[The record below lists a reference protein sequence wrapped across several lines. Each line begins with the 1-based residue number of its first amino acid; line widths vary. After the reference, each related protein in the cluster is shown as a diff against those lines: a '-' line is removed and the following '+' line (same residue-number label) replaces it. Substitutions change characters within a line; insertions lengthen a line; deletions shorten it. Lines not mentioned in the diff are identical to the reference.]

1 MLELDVNLQTGVVQG
16 AGGELPVDLTDE
28 AVRKLFMLIE
38 GECGQAG
45 PSEAAAKYGY
55 SRGRYYQVLAAF
67 RAEGHEALVSKKRG
81 PKTKSRR
88 TPELE
93 RMVIRYRYLDPDM
106 SAEVIAQ
113 KLRQLGYH
121 TSVRTVYRVI
131 EDFGLQKRGSTAS
144 PAAMIR

>member
-1 MLELDVNLQTGVVQG
+1 MLELDVNLKTGVLEG
-16 AGGELPVDLTDE
+16 AGGELPIDLTDE

-45 PSEAAAKYGY
+45 PGAAATKYGY
-55 SRGRYYQVLAAF
+55 SRGRYYQVLTAF
-67 RAEGHEALVSKKRG
+67 HNEGHGALVSKKRG

-93 RMVIRYRYLDPDM
+93 RLVIRYRYLDPQM

-113 KLRQLGYH
+113 KLRQLGH
-121 TSVRTVYRVI
+121 QTSARTVYRII
-131 EDFGLQKRGSTAS
+131 EDFGLQKRGSTVS
-144 PAAMIR
+144 PAASLR